1 MFTKYL
7 LTLLTQVTS
16 WIGFSIILSVMFL
29 PTSVTIIFALFLIL
43 TPDEKI
49 NGMVTNY
56 LPKIKKVMEGK

>member
-16 WIGFSIILSVMFL
+16 WIGFSVVLSVVFL
-29 PTSVTIIFALFLIL
+29 PASVTIILALFLIF

-56 LPKIKKVMEGK
+56 LPKIKKAMED